1 MTLYVYNF
9 DDGNV
14 LQDTISFNGN
24 LYDANALTYRMVIKS
39 RYTNKNLDFTT
50 GSGTNWVVRL
60 DLDTYNDRYTQFT
73 ISTPQQDGIA
83 DQFASGLYDYS
94 IEWTDQPVGEGQDP
108 NNYTWITVQDGLI
121 KLKTSATEDLAFEG
135 PEEQFFPTK
144 HYEGPNPSAESYVI
158 YKE

>member
-24 LYDANALTYRMVIKS
+24 LYDVNALTYRMVIKS
-39 RYTNKNLDFTT
+39 RYTNKNLDYST

-60 DLDTYNDRYTQFT
+60 NLDTYNDRYTQFT

-83 DQFASGLYDYS
+83 NQFASGLYDYS
-94 IEWTDQPVGEGQDP
+94 IEWTEQPVSEDQDP
-108 NNYTWITVQDGLI
+108 NSYTWITVQDGLI

-135 PEEQFFPTK
+135 PEPAFFPTK

>member
-39 RYTNKNLDFTT
+39 RYTNKNLDYST
-50 GSGTNWVVRL
+50 GAGTNWVVRL

-135 PEEQFFPTK
+135 PEPEYFPTK